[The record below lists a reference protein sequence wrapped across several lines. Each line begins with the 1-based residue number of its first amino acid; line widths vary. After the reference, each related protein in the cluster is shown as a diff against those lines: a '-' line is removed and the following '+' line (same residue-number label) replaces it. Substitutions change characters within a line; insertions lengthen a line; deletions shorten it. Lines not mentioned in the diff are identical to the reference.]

1 MTLLL
6 DPEGTEIAAL
16 RDLVD
21 FSDRRVLE
29 IGCGDGRLTWRY
41 AEMAAHVTAIDPDP
55 ERIAAA
61 KEACPRSLRHKVDF
75 QLSSLQEFSYV
86 EGAPRF
92 EMALLS
98 WSL

>member
-1 MTLLL
+1 MTVVM
-6 DPEGTEIAAL
+6 DPEGAEITTL
-16 RDLVD
+16 QNLVD

-41 AEMAAHVTAIDPDP
+41 AEMAAHVTAIDPDL

-61 KEACPRSLRHKVDF
+61 NEACPRSLRHKVDF
-75 QLSSLQEFSYV
+75 QLSSLQEFSYDK
-86 EGAPRF
+86 ASPRF
-92 EMALLS
+92 DIALLS

>member
-1 MTLLL
+1 MTVLL
-6 DPEGTEIAAL
+6 DPQGAEITAL
-16 RDLVD
+16 QNLVD
-21 FSDRRVLE
+21 FTDRRVLE

-41 AEMAAHVTAIDPDP
+41 AGMAAHVTAIDPDP

-75 QLSSLQEFSYV
+75 RLSRLQAFSYNK
-86 EGAPRF
+86 ESPRF
-92 EMALLS
+92 EIALLS